1 MSLPEQHTYVSN
13 ICGID
18 LYFLCLKSQWDP
30 PKPSKCSNPAII
42 CARCN
47 KVTTQNSKTRDLGY
61 PFGGIFTIQL
71 VSDLIT
77 LIYRPD
83 RTDNGRV
90 GNCPPPPLLSAG
102 SDDSEPSWHSSSW
115 KIFSSARDLFTSAR
129 MQNRPKTSR
138 KLAEN
143 EPKFE
148 DLSLINFDN
157 KLD

>member
-1 MSLPEQHTYVSN
+1 MSLQEQHTYVSN

-83 RTDNGRV
+83 VTYICNGRV
-90 GNCPPPPLLSAG
+90 GISPPPAPLLFVG
-102 SDDSEPSWHSSSW
+102 TLT
-115 KIFSSARDLFTSAR
+115 LFQSVLVDYAHN
-129 MQNRPKTSR
+129 M
-138 KLAEN
+138 
-143 EPKFE
+143 
-148 DLSLINFDN
+148 DLSPFDS
-157 KLD
+157 KFPSGL

>member
-1 MSLPEQHTYVSN
+1 MSN

-47 KVTTQNSKTRDLGY
+47 KVTTQNYKTRDLGY

-83 RTDNGRV
+83 VTYLYVMGELGFVLTFCRYINPIPISVSRLCTPYLIQNFRRACDCFPDN
-90 GNCPPPPLLSAG
+90 L
-102 SDDSEPSWHSSSW
+102 
-115 KIFSSARDLFTSAR
+115 
-129 MQNRPKTSR
+129 
-138 KLAEN
+138 
-143 EPKFE
+143 
-148 DLSLINFDN
+148 
-157 KLD
+157 

>member
-1 MSLPEQHTYVSN
+1 MSLQEQHTYVSN

-47 KVTTQNSKTRDLGY
+47 KVTTQNYKTRDLGY

-83 RTDNGRV
+83 VTYLYVMGELGFV
-90 GNCPPPPLLSAG
+90 PPPLLFAG
-102 SDDSEPSWHSSSW
+102 TLTLFQSVLVDYAHHIWS
-115 KIFSSARDLFTSAR
+115 KISVGPVIVSQIICS
-129 MQNRPKTSR
+129 N
-138 KLAEN
+138 
-143 EPKFE
+143 
-148 DLSLINFDN
+148 
-157 KLD
+157 

>member
-1 MSLPEQHTYVSN
+1 MSLPEQHTYVSNN

-77 LIYRPD
+77 LIYRAVG
-83 RTDNGRV
+83 TDNGRV
-90 GNCPPPPLLSAG
+90 GIYSPLPPPFFRYSNPIHGLRSPCPIPI
-102 SDDSEPSWHSSSW
+102 S
-115 KIFSSARDLFTSAR
+115 I
-129 MQNRPKTSR
+129 SR
-138 KLAEN
+138 LCQRLHHM
-143 EPKFE
+143 
-148 DLSLINFDN
+148 DLSPFDFKN
-157 KLD
+157 SVGPVIVLRLFPR